1 MSSIMN
7 NPENNCLENLLLA
20 SEHSHFQTTEDI
32 YDQRGLKLL
41 GAGYPISPKIRDRLI
56 DRKLRKPLETS
67 ITTDNALRR
76 EEIYKEAHLLA
87 QTMPILRRL
96 CPNIEQ
102 EVRQL
107 KLIQLQPFASL
118 LLTLMRDNGSNAF
131 SHMVLLTLIASMIG
145 RKMQLDTKTMQE
157 LTLAACLHDIGELY
171 VPRDYLF
178 SRKRLSPHEWRNVMV
193 HPLIGSRVIAQQMNY
208 HEDVALA
215 VMEHHERSNGTGYPR
230 KVRGK
235 AISPLGEILI
245 IAEVL
250 AGMLTKPDFPIA
262 RALLVFKLIPGEYP
276 SRPLGALHEMVQQ
289 ARIDHRERIIE
300 PAKLEHIR
308 AVLGELDNL
317 RQKFKEHHE
326 AVTHPTEKSI
336 AENIRLRLMHLKQA
350 VISIGLEHCFQADT
364 WQTVITD
371 SLMHMEVDVTSREV
385 AWRIRDLAR
394 DTILDLNDANHTP
407 SPELETLIEIMSG
420 TSVG

>member
-1 MSSIMN
+1 MSSFSSN
-7 NPENNCLENLLLA
+7 AENNCLENLLLA
-20 SEHSHFQTTEDI
+20 SEHSNFQTTEDI

-41 GAGYPISPKIRDRLI
+41 SAGYPISPKIRDRLI
-56 DRKLRKPLETS
+56 DRKLKKPLETS
-67 ITTDNALRR
+67 ITTDNALSR
-76 EEIYKEAHLLA
+76 EEIYKEAHLLS
-87 QTMPILRRL
+87 QTMPILSRL

-107 KLIQLQPFASL
+107 KLVQLQPFASL
-118 LLTLMRDNGSNAF
+118 LLTLMRDNGSNSF

-171 VPRDYLF
+171 VPRDHLF
-178 SRKRLSPHEWRNVMV
+178 SRKRLSPQEWRNVMV

-208 HEDVALA
+208 HENVALA

-230 KVRGK
+230 KIKGK
-235 AISPLGEILI
+235 SISPLGEILI

-250 AGMLTKPDFPIA
+250 AGMLAKPDFPIS
-262 RALLVFKLIPGEYP
+262 RALLVLKLIPGEYP
-276 SRPLGALHEMVQQ
+276 SRPLGALHSMVQQ
-289 ARIDHRERIIE
+289 ARIEHHERIVE
-300 PAKLEHIR
+300 PAKLAHIR
-308 AVLGELDNL
+308 TVLGELDNL
-317 RQKFKEHHE
+317 RQKFKVHHE
-326 AVTHPTEKSI
+326 SIDHPVEKSI
-336 AENIRLRLMHLKQA
+336 AESVRLRLMQLKQA
-350 VISIGLEHCFQADT
+350 VISVGLEHCFHPET
-364 WQTVITD
+364 WQTILTD
-371 SLMHMEVDVTSREV
+371 ALMHMEVEVTSREV

-394 DTILDLNDANHTP
+394 DTILDLTDANHAP